1 MGYILRHGFNRFF
14 LFVLCCNFMYI
25 FTKFSWLKYNCQAVV
40 DKEKK
45 NQLMLR
51 RGIESIHSIFFTR
64 ITRYFGNV
72 WLSHADVYYLI
83 FSIFSVICV
92 LLTIFWTLQKKKN
105 LGIHPKDSR
114 VSLALKFFLTSRTRP
129 RFAGFWI
136 HLDLPLYH
144 RLAKNTGGLFTTA
157 GVRTQGKAEHQVS
170 PARWL

>member
-1 MGYILRHGFNRFF
+1 
-14 LFVLCCNFMYI
+14 MYI
-25 FTKFSWLKYNCQAVV
+25 FTKFSWLKYNFQAVV

-114 VSLALKFFLTSRTRP
+114 VSSALKFFLTSRTRP